1 MDGGKNNMVSRE
13 EKKLFYYENLDGTKE
28 YYYLTFGE
36 LLDTFGERLAIE
48 IWERGAMP
56 DDY

>member
-1 MDGGKNNMVSRE
+1 MLNRE
-13 EKKLFYYENLDGTKE
+13 NKKVFYDEYLDGTKD

-48 IWERGAMP
+48 IWEKGAMP

>member
-1 MDGGKNNMVSRE
+1 MVSRE
-13 EKKLFYYENLDGTKE
+13 EKKLFYDEYLDGTKD

-48 IWERGAMP
+48 IWEKGAMP